1 MNEDIKFIDWID
13 IMECLLSKIEN
24 EYVCSVI
31 QKLNWN
37 IDDFNKMMNNIELKK
52 DVIYFMVLCDW
63 ITEACNCIYKTYD
76 KYAKGFVYL
85 NESKRSDCNKNF
97 KAIRSFMVAHPLNTD
112 RHKNQGYDG
121 TKKCIDISL
130 NLSRFDKAFHN
141 YDRDDADFYLIYYAD
156 GVTYNNEGHDY
167 SEIYSCVY
175 YNVERIIEFGKY
187 LSNIRKKDLCKY

>member
-1 MNEDIKFIDWID
+1 MYEAIKSIDWINV
-13 IMECLLSKIEN
+13 MECLLPKAEN
-24 EYVCSVI
+24 DYVYSVI

-37 IDDFNKMMNNIELKK
+37 IADFNTLMNNIESKK
-52 DVIYFMVLCDW
+52 DVIYFIVLCDW
-63 ITEACNCIYKTYD
+63 ITEACGCVYKAYD
-76 KYAKGFVYL
+76 KYTSGFAYL
-85 NESKRSDCNKNF
+85 NESKRSDYNKNF

-130 NLSRFDKAFHN
+130 NLSGFDKAFHN

-156 GVTYNNEGHDY
+156 DVAYKNEGHDY

-175 YNVERIIEFGKY
+175 YNVERIIKFGKY